1 MDKLQL
7 LAKSN
12 PPTWLKIL
20 VISLIGLGIFF
31 RFTHLGQKVYWYDEI
46 ATSLAISGHTLAEV
60 KQEVFSNWGNNQG
73 IIPAIAL
80 DKYQHINPDRSVA
93 DTVRYL
99 ITSDPQHPPLYYVMV
114 RLWAQVFGDFPAGV
128 RSLSAVI
135 SLLIFPSVYWLCL
148 ELFESPLV
156 GWVGMAVMGISPLQ
170 VFFAQDAREYG
181 LWMVT
186 ILVSSAALLR
196 AIRRESY
203 LSWAVYALTLA
214 LGFYT
219 HLLTVMVAIAHGIY
233 VVIRQKFRFRELQE
247 INYPILWG
255 GHPARPVHRA
265 GETPTP
271 QELIG
276 YFFIWKFLNK
286 SLRNYLLSSIAACL
300 MFLPWLIVLIT
311 QVRTATNLLSWITF
325 KTDSPFDLIGIW
337 LSRISRIFFDF
348 NLASDDAWVNNL
360 PAESPL
366 FYSIPTIIASF
377 FLIIYIFIFVIKSLS
392 TNASLFIALLGG
404 FPGLTLLFYD
414 LLFGGIR
421 SIHFRYQLPLYLS
434 IQIAVV
440 YILAFHLFLAKNWQK
455 NFWQVIVV
463 ALLISGLVSDVRFFQ
478 SETWWPQ
485 IGAKNLLAMS
495 QLINQSNNNIL
506 LVSSKNDYNLG
517 VILTLS
523 HNLEPKVR
531 LLSIQNDQLPIMPQD
546 YKSIFFVDDLEN
558 SLAHQLQQ
566 DKTNSLKLVYPLEG
580 FWQLD
585 KNQKT

>member
-12 PPTWLKIL
+12 PPTWLKFL

-31 RFTHLGQKVYWYDEI
+31 RFTHLGKKVYWYDET
-46 ATSLAISGHTLAEV
+46 ATSLAISGHSLAEV
-60 KQEVFSNWGNNQG
+60 KQEFFSNLDNNEG
-73 IIPAIAL
+73 VIPVITL
-80 DKYQHINPDRSVA
+80 DKYQRINPDRTVA

-114 RLWAQVFGDFPAGV
+114 RLWAQVFGDLPAGV

-135 SLLIFPSVYWLCL
+135 SLLVFPSVYWLCL
-148 ELFESPLV
+148 ELFESSLV
-156 GWVGMAVMGISPLQ
+156 GWLGMAVMAVSPLQ

-196 AIRRESY
+196 AMRRESY
-203 LSWAVYALTLA
+203 LSWAVYALALA
-214 LGFYT
+214 LGLYT

-233 VVIRQKFRFRELQE
+233 VVIRQKFRF
-247 INYPILWG
+247 
-255 GHPARPVHRA
+255 HK
-265 GETPTP
+265 T
-271 QELIG
+271 
-276 YFFIWKFLNK
+276 
-286 SLRNYLLSSIAACL
+286 LRNYLLSSIAACL
-300 MFLPWLIVLIT
+300 MFLPWLTVLIT
-311 QVRTATNLLSWITF
+311 KADTATNLLSWITF

-366 FYSIPTIIASF
+366 SYSIPTIIASL
-377 FLIIYIFIFVIKSLS
+377 FLIIYIFSFFIQSLS

-414 LLFGGIR
+414 LIFGGIR

-495 QLINQSNNNIL
+495 QLINQSNNNVL

-523 HNLEPKVR
+523 HSLEPKVR
-531 LLSIQNDQLPIMPQD
+531 LLTIQNDQLPIMAQD

-566 DKTNSLKLVYPLEG
+566 DKTNSLKLIYPLEG

>member
-156 GWVGMAVMGISPLQ
+156 GWVGMAVMAISPLQ

-196 AIRRESY
+196 AIRQESFFT
-203 LSWAVYALTLA
+203 WAVYALTLA

-219 HLLTVMVAIAHGIY
+219 HLLMLMVAIAHGIY
-233 VVIRQKFRFRELQE
+233 VVIRQKFRFHQ
-247 INYPILWG
+247 
-255 GHPARPVHRA
+255 
-265 GETPTP
+265 T
-271 QELIG
+271 
-276 YFFIWKFLNK
+276 
-286 SLRNYLLSSIAACL
+286 LRNYLLSSIAACL
-300 MFLPWLIVLIT
+300 MFLPWLTVLIT
-311 QVRTATNLLSWITF
+311 KADTATNLLSWITF

-366 FYSIPTIIASF
+366 SYSIPTIIASL
-377 FLIIYIFIFVIKSLS
+377 FLIIYIFSFFIKYLS

-414 LLFGGIR
+414 LIFGGIR

-455 NFWQVIVV
+455 NLWQVIVV
-463 ALLISGLVSDVRFFQ
+463 GLLISGLVSDVRFFQ

-506 LVSSKNDYNLG
+506 LVSNKNDYNLG

-523 HNLEPKVR
+523 HSLEPKIS
-531 LLSIQNDQLPIMPQD
+531 LLPIQNNQLPRMPQD

-580 FWQLD
+580 FWRLD

>member
-1 MDKLQL
+1 M
-7 LAKSN
+7 LARSN
-12 PPTWLKIL
+12 PSTWLKFL

-31 RFTHLGQKVYWYDEI
+31 RFTHLGQKVYWYDET
-46 ATSLAISGHTLAEV
+46 ATSLAISGHSLAEV
-60 KQEVFSNWGNNQG
+60 KQEFFSNLDNNEG
-73 IIPAIAL
+73 VIPVITL
-80 DKYQHINPDRSVA
+80 DKYQRINPDRNVA
-93 DTVRYL
+93 DTVHYL

-114 RLWAQVFGDFPAGV
+114 RLWAQVFGDLPAGV

-156 GWVGMAVMGISPLQ
+156 GWVAMAVMGVSPLQ

-196 AIRRESY
+196 AMRRGSY
-203 LSWAVYALTLA
+203 LSWAVYAFALA
-214 LGFYT
+214 LGLYT

-233 VVIRQKFRFRELQE
+233 VLISQQFRFRELQE

-255 GHPARPVHRA
+255 GHPARPVFMA

-286 SLRNYLLSSIAACL
+286 TLRNYLLSSITACL
-300 MFLPWLIVLIT
+300 IFSPWLIVLIT
-311 QVRTATNLLSWITF
+311 QVHTATNLLSWITF

-348 NLASDDAWVNNL
+348 NLASDDAWVNKL
-360 PAESPL
+360 ASESPL
-366 FYSIPTIIASF
+366 FYSIPTIIFSL
-377 FLIIYIFIFVIKSLS
+377 FLIIYIVIFLTKYLS
-392 TNASLFIALLGG
+392 TNTSLFIALLGG

-414 LLFGGIR
+414 LAFGGIR

-440 YILAFHLFLAKNWQK
+440 YILAFHLFLAKSWQK
-455 NFWQVIVV
+455 NLWQFILVG
-463 ALLISGLVSDVRFFQ
+463 LLVFGLVSDVRFFQ
-478 SETWWPQ
+478 AETWWPQ
-485 IGAKNLLAMS
+485 IGGKNLLAMS
-495 QLINQSNNNIL
+495 KRINQSNYNVL
-506 LVSSKNDYNLG
+506 LVSNKNDYNLG

-523 HNLEPKVR
+523 HSLEPKTS
-531 LLSIQNDQLPIMPQD
+531 LLPIQNNQLLIMPQD

>member
-46 ATSLAISGHTLAEV
+46 ATSLAISGHTLTEV

-73 IIPAIAL
+73 VIPVITL

-99 ITSDPQHPPLYYVMV
+99 ISSDPQHPPLYYVMV

-181 LWMVT
+181 LWMVM

-196 AIRRESY
+196 AIRRESFFT
-203 LSWAVYALTLA
+203 WVVYALTLS

-219 HLLTVMVAIAHGIY
+219 HLLTAMVAIAHGIY
-233 VVIRQKFRFRELQE
+233 VVIRQEFRF
-247 INYPILWG
+247 
-255 GHPARPVHRA
+255 HK
-265 GETPTP
+265 T
-271 QELIG
+271 
-276 YFFIWKFLNK
+276 
-286 SLRNYLLSSIAACL
+286 LRNYLLSSIAACL
-300 MFLPWLIVLIT
+300 MFLPWLIVIIT
-311 QVRTATNLLSWITF
+311 QVHTATNLLSWIAF

-360 PAESPL
+360 TSESPL
-366 FYSIPTIIASF
+366 LYSISTIIFSL
-377 FLIIYIFIFVIKSLS
+377 FLIIYIVIFLTKYLS
-392 TNASLFIALLGG
+392 TNTSLFIALLGG

-414 LLFGGIR
+414 LAFGGIR
-421 SIHFRYQLPLYLS
+421 SIHFRYQIPLYLS

-440 YILAFHLFLAKNWQK
+440 YILAFHIFLAKSWQK
-455 NFWQVIVV
+455 NFWQLILVG
-463 ALLISGLVSDVRFFQ
+463 LLVSGLVSDVRFFQ
-478 SETWWPQ
+478 AETWWSQ
-485 IGAKNLLAMS
+485 IGGKNLLAMS
-495 QLINQSNNNIL
+495 KRINQSNNNVL
-506 LVSSKNDYNLG
+506 LVSNKNDYNLG
-517 VILTLS
+517 VILALS
-523 HNLEPKVR
+523 HSLEPKIS
-531 LLSIQNDQLPIMPQD
+531 LLPIQNNQLPIMPQY

-566 DKTNSLKLVYPLEG
+566 DKTNFLKLVYPLEG

>member
-1 MDKLQL
+1 MEKLQL

-12 PPTWLKIL
+12 PPSWLKIL

-31 RFTHLGQKVYWYDEI
+31 RFTHLGQKVYWYDET
-46 ATSLAISGHTLAEV
+46 ATSLAISGHSLVEV
-60 KQEVFSNWGNNQG
+60 KQEFFSNLDNNESV
-73 IIPAIAL
+73 IPVITL
-80 DKYQHINPDRSVA
+80 DKYQRINPDRNVA

-114 RLWAQVFGDFPAGV
+114 RLWAQVFGDLPAGV

-135 SLLIFPSVYWLCL
+135 SLLVFPSVYWLCL
-148 ELFESPLV
+148 ELFESSLV

-196 AIRRESY
+196 AMRRGSY
-203 LSWAVYALTLA
+203 LSWAMYALALA
-214 LGFYT
+214 LGLYT

-233 VVIRQKFRFRELQE
+233 VLISQRFRFNQ
-247 INYPILWG
+247 
-255 GHPARPVHRA
+255 
-265 GETPTP
+265 T
-271 QELIG
+271 
-276 YFFIWKFLNK
+276 
-286 SLRNYLLSSIAACL
+286 LRNYLLSSIAACL
-300 MFLPWLIVLIT
+300 IFSPWLIVLIT
-311 QVRTATNLLSWITF
+311 QVHTATNLLSWITF

-360 PAESPL
+360 TSESPL
-366 FYSIPTIIASF
+366 LYSIPTIIFSL
-377 FLIIYIFIFVIKSLS
+377 FLIIYIIIFLTKYPS

-414 LLFGGIR
+414 LAFGGIR

-440 YILAFHLFLAKNWQK
+440 YILAFHLFLAKSWHKNLWQ
-455 NFWQVIVV
+455 FIL
-463 ALLISGLVSDVRFFQ
+463 AGLLVFGLVSDVRFFQ
-478 SETWWPQ
+478 AETWWPQ
-485 IGAKNLLAMS
+485 IGGKNLLAMS
-495 QLINQSNNNIL
+495 KRINQSNNVL
-506 LVSSKNDYNLG
+506 LVSNKNDYNLG

-523 HNLEPKVR
+523 HSLEPKIS
-531 LLSIQNDQLPIMPQD
+531 LLPIQNNQLAIMPQD

>member
-31 RFTHLGQKVYWYDEI
+31 RFTHLGQKVYWYDES
-46 ATSLAISGHTLAEV
+46 ATSLAISGHTLAEI
-60 KQEVFSNWGNNQG
+60 KQEVFSNGSNNEG
-73 IIPAIAL
+73 VIPVSTL
-80 DKYQHINPDRSVA
+80 DKYQHINPELSVA

-99 ITSDPQHPPLYYVMV
+99 ITSDPQHPPLYYLMV

-148 ELFESPLV
+148 ELFESALV
-156 GWVGMAVMGISPLQ
+156 GWVAMAVMGVSPLQ

-181 LWMVT
+181 LWMVM
-186 ILVSSAALLR
+186 ILVSGAALLR
-196 AIRRESY
+196 AIRRESFFT
-203 LSWAVYALTLA
+203 WAVYALTLA
-214 LGFYT
+214 LGLYT
-219 HLLTVMVAIAHGIY
+219 NLLTVMVAIAHGIY
-233 VVIRQKFRFRELQE
+233 VLISQQFRF
-247 INYPILWG
+247 
-255 GHPARPVHRA
+255 
-265 GETPTP
+265 
-271 QELIG
+271 
-276 YFFIWKFLNK
+276 NK
-286 SLRNYLLSSIAACL
+286 TLRNYLLSSIAACL
-300 MFLPWLIVLIT
+300 MFLPWLIVIIT
-311 QVRTATNLLSWITF
+311 KIHTATNLLSWITF

-360 PAESPL
+360 PSESPL
-366 FYSIPTIIASF
+366 FYSIPTIIFSL
-377 FLIIYIFIFVIKSLS
+377 FLIIYIIIFLSDRLS
-392 TNASLFIALLGG
+392 TNTSLFIALLGG
-404 FPGLTLLFYD
+404 FPGLTLLLYD
-414 LLFGGIR
+414 LIFGGIR

-440 YILAFHLFLAKNWQK
+440 YILAFHLFLEKNWQK
-455 NFWQVIVV
+455 NVWQIMAVG
-463 ALLISGLVSDVRFFQ
+463 LLISGLVSDVRFFQ
-478 SETWWPQ
+478 AETWWPQ

-495 QLINQSNNNIL
+495 QRINQSNNNIL
-506 LVSSKNDYNLG
+506 LLSSKNDYNLG

-523 HNLEPKVR
+523 HNLEPKIC
-531 LLSIQNDQLPIMPQD
+531 LLLIQNDQLPMMLQ
-546 YKSIFFVDDLEN
+546 YYNSIFFVDDLEN
-558 SLAHQLQQ
+558 SLAHQLQK

-585 KNQKT
+585 KN

>member
-12 PPTWLKIL
+12 PPNWLKIL

-31 RFTHLGQKVYWYDEI
+31 RFTHLGQKVYWYDET
-46 ATSLAISGHTLAEV
+46 ATSLAISGHSLAEV
-60 KQEVFSNWGNNQG
+60 KQEFFSNWDNNEG
-73 IIPAIAL
+73 LIPVITL
-80 DKYQHINPDRSVA
+80 NKYQRINPDRNVA

-99 ITSDPQHPPLYYVMV
+99 ITSDPQHPPLYYVIV
-114 RLWAQVFGDFPAGV
+114 RLWAQVFGDLPAGV

-135 SLLIFPSVYWLCL
+135 SLLVFPSVYWLCL
-148 ELFESPLV
+148 ELFESSLV
-156 GWVGMAVMGISPLQ
+156 GWVAMAVMGVSPLQ

-196 AIRRESY
+196 AMRRGSY
-203 LSWAVYALTLA
+203 LSWAVYAFALA
-214 LGFYT
+214 LGLYT

-233 VVIRQKFRFRELQE
+233 ILISQRFRF
-247 INYPILWG
+247 
-255 GHPARPVHRA
+255 HK
-265 GETPTP
+265 T
-271 QELIG
+271 
-276 YFFIWKFLNK
+276 
-286 SLRNYLLSSIAACL
+286 LRNYLLSSIAACL
-300 MFLPWLIVLIT
+300 IFSPWLIVLIT
-311 QVRTATNLLSWITF
+311 QVHTATNLLSWITF

-360 PAESPL
+360 TSETPL
-366 FYSIPTIIASF
+366 LYSIPTIIFSL
-377 FLIIYIFIFVIKSLS
+377 FLIIYIIIFLTKYLS
-392 TNASLFIALLGG
+392 TTASLFIALLGG

-414 LLFGGIR
+414 LAFGGIR
-421 SIHFRYQLPLYLS
+421 SIHFRYQIPLYLS
-434 IQIAVV
+434 IQIAVI
-440 YILAFHLFLAKNWQK
+440 YILAFHLFLAKSWQK
-455 NFWQVIVV
+455 NFWQFILVG
-463 ALLISGLVSDVRFFQ
+463 LLVFGLVSDVRFFQ
-478 SETWWPQ
+478 AETWWPQ
-485 IGAKNLLAMS
+485 IGGKNLLAMS
-495 QLINQSNNNIL
+495 KRINQSNNNVL
-506 LVSSKNDYNLG
+506 LVSNKNDYNLG

-523 HNLEPKVR
+523 HSLEPKIS
-531 LLSIQNDQLPIMPQD
+531 LLPIQNNQLPIMPQD
-546 YKSIFFVDDLEN
+546 YKSIFFVDDMEN

>member
-7 LAKSN
+7 LAKSK

-20 VISLIGLGIFF
+20 VISLMGLGIFF
-31 RFTHLGQKVYWYDEI
+31 RFTHLGQKVYWYDEF

-60 KQEVFSNWGNNQG
+60 KQEVFRNWSNDGG
-73 IIPAIAL
+73 VIPIITL
-80 DKYQHINPDRSVA
+80 DKYQHINPDRTVA

-114 RLWAQVFGDFPAGV
+114 RLWAQVFGDFPAAV

-135 SLLIFPSVYWLCL
+135 SLLVFPSVYWLCL
-148 ELFESPLV
+148 ELFESSLV
-156 GWVGMAVMGISPLQ
+156 GWVGMAVMAVSPLQ
-170 VFFAQDAREYG
+170 IFFAQDAREYG

-196 AIRRESY
+196 AIRQESS

-219 HLLTVMVAIAHGIY
+219 HLLTAMVAIAHFIY
-233 VVIRQKFRFRELQE
+233 VVIRQQFRF
-247 INYPILWG
+247 
-255 GHPARPVHRA
+255 
-265 GETPTP
+265 
-271 QELIG
+271 
-276 YFFIWKFLNK
+276 NK
-286 SLRNYLLSSIAACL
+286 TLRNYLLSSIVASL
-300 MFLPWLIVLIT
+300 MFLPWLMVIIT
-311 QVRTATNLLSWITF
+311 QIHTATNLLSWIAF
-325 KTDSPFDLIGIW
+325 KTDSHFDLIGIW

-366 FYSIPTIIASF
+366 SYSIPTIIASL
-377 FLIIYIFIFVIKSLS
+377 FLIIYIIIFFIKYLS

-414 LLFGGIR
+414 LIFGGIR

-440 YILAFHLFLAKNWQK
+440 YILSFHLLLAKNWQK
-455 NFWQVIVV
+455 NLWQVIMVG
-463 ALLISGLVSDVRFFQ
+463 LLISGLVSDVRFFQ

-531 LLSIQNDQLPIMPQD
+531 LLTIQNDQLPIMIQD

-566 DKTNSLKLVYPLEG
+566 DKTNSLKLIYPLEG

>member
-12 PPTWLKIL
+12 PPTWLKFL

-31 RFTHLGQKVYWYDEI
+31 RFTHLGQKVYWYDET
-46 ATSLAISGHTLAEV
+46 ATSLAISGHSLAEV
-60 KQEVFSNWGNNQG
+60 KQEFFSNLDNNEG
-73 IIPAIAL
+73 VIPVITL
-80 DKYQHINPDRSVA
+80 DKYQRINLDRTVA

-114 RLWAQVFGDFPAGV
+114 RLWAQFFGDLPAGV

-135 SLLIFPSVYWLCL
+135 SLLVFPSVYWLCL
-148 ELFESPLV
+148 ELFESSLV
-156 GWVGMAVMGISPLQ
+156 GWVAIAVMGVSPLQ

-196 AIRRESY
+196 AMRRESY
-203 LSWAVYALTLA
+203 LSWAVYAVALA
-214 LGFYT
+214 LGLYT

-233 VVIRQKFRFRELQE
+233 ILIRQRFHFNQ
-247 INYPILWG
+247 
-255 GHPARPVHRA
+255 
-265 GETPTP
+265 
-271 QELIG
+271 
-276 YFFIWKFLNK
+276 

-311 QVRTATNLLSWITF
+311 QVHTATNLLSWITF

-360 PAESPL
+360 TSESPL
-366 FYSIPTIIASF
+366 LYSIFTIIFSS
-377 FLIIYIFIFVIKSLS
+377 FLITYIIIFLTKYLS
-392 TNASLFIALLGG
+392 NNTSLFIALVGG

-414 LLFGGIR
+414 LAFGGIR
-421 SIHFRYQLPLYLS
+421 SIHFRYQIPLYLS

-440 YILAFHLFLAKNWQK
+440 YILAFHLFLAKSWQK
-455 NFWQVIVV
+455 NFWQFILVG
-463 ALLISGLVSDVRFFQ
+463 LLISGLVSDVRFFQ

-485 IGAKNLLAMS
+485 IGGKNLLAMS
-495 QLINQSNNNIL
+495 KRINKFNNNIL
-506 LVSSKNDYNLG
+506 LVSNKNDYNLG

-523 HNLEPKVR
+523 HSLEPKIS
-531 LLSIQNDQLPIMPQD
+531 LLPIQNNQLAIMPQD

>member
-1 MDKLQL
+1 M

-12 PPTWLKIL
+12 PPNWLKIL

-31 RFTHLGQKVYWYDEI
+31 RFTHLGKKVYWYDET
-46 ATSLAISGHTLAEV
+46 ATSLAISGHSLAEV
-60 KQEVFSNWGNNQG
+60 KQEFFSNLDNNKG
-73 IIPAIAL
+73 VTPVITL
-80 DKYQHINPDRSVA
+80 DKYQHINSDRTVA

-135 SLLIFPSVYWLCL
+135 SLLVFPSVYWLCL
-148 ELFESPLV
+148 ELFELSLV
-156 GWVGMAVMGISPLQ
+156 GWVAMAVMGVSPLQ

-186 ILVSSAALLR
+186 ILVSSAAVLR

-203 LSWAVYALTLA
+203 LSWAVYALALA
-214 LGFYT
+214 LGLYT

-233 VVIRQKFRFRELQE
+233 ILISQRFRF
-247 INYPILWG
+247 
-255 GHPARPVHRA
+255 
-265 GETPTP
+265 
-271 QELIG
+271 
-276 YFFIWKFLNK
+276 NK
-286 SLRNYLLSSIAACL
+286 TLRNYLLSSIAACL
-300 MFLPWLIVLIT
+300 IFSPWLLILIT
-311 QVRTATNLLSWITF
+311 QVHTATNLLSWIAF

-360 PAESPL
+360 TSESPL
-366 FYSIPTIIASF
+366 SYSISTIIFSL
-377 FLIIYIFIFVIKSLS
+377 FLIIYIVIFLSKYLS
-392 TNASLFIALLGG
+392 TNTSLFIALLGG

-414 LLFGGIR
+414 LAFGGIR
-421 SIHFRYQLPLYLS
+421 SIHFRYQIPLYLS

-440 YILAFHLFLAKNWQK
+440 YILAFHLFLAKSWQK
-455 NFWQVIVV
+455 NFWQFLLVG
-463 ALLISGLVSDVRFFQ
+463 LLISGVVSDVRFFQ
-478 SETWWPQ
+478 AETWWPQ
-485 IGAKNLLAMS
+485 IGGKNLLAMS
-495 QLINQSNNNIL
+495 KRINQSNNNVL
-506 LVSSKNDYNLG
+506 LVSNKNDYNLG

-523 HNLEPKVR
+523 HSLEPKIS
-531 LLSIQNDQLPIMPQD
+531 LLPIQNNQLPIMPQD
-546 YKSIFFVDDLEN
+546 YQSIFFVDDLEN

>member
-1 MDKLQL
+1 MDKIQL
-7 LAKSN
+7 LAKLN

-73 IIPAIAL
+73 IIPAITL
-80 DKYQHINPDRSVA
+80 DKYQHINPDRTVA

-156 GWVGMAVMGISPLQ
+156 GWVAMAVMGISPLQ

-181 LWMVT
+181 LWMVM

-196 AIRRESY
+196 AIRRESFFT
-203 LSWAVYALTLA
+203 WAVYALTLA

-233 VVIRQKFRFRELQE
+233 VVIRQKFRF
-247 INYPILWG
+247 
-255 GHPARPVHRA
+255 HK
-265 GETPTP
+265 T
-271 QELIG
+271 
-276 YFFIWKFLNK
+276 
-286 SLRNYLLSSIAACL
+286 LRNYLLSSIAACL
-300 MFLPWLIVLIT
+300 MFLPWLTVLIT
-311 QVRTATNLLSWITF
+311 KADTATNLLSWITF

-366 FYSIPTIIASF
+366 YYSIPTIIASL
-377 FLIIYIFIFVIKSLS
+377 FLIIYIIIFFIKYLS

-414 LLFGGIR
+414 LIFGGIR

-440 YILAFHLFLAKNWQK
+440 YILAFHLFLAKDWQK

-463 ALLISGLVSDVRFFQ
+463 GLLISGLVSDVRFFQ

-531 LLSIQNDQLPIMPQD
+531 LLTIQNDQLPIMPQD

>member
-60 KQEVFSNWGNNQG
+60 KQEVFSNWGNNPG
-73 IIPAIAL
+73 IIPAITL
-80 DKYQHINPDRSVA
+80 DKYQHINPDRTVA

-114 RLWAQVFGDFPAGV
+114 RLWAQVFGDLPAGV

-135 SLLIFPSVYWLCL
+135 SLLVFPSVYWLCL
-148 ELFESPLV
+148 ELFESSLV
-156 GWVGMAVMGISPLQ
+156 GWVAMAVMGVSPLQ

-196 AIRRESY
+196 AIRRESFFT
-203 LSWAVYALTLA
+203 WAVYALTLA

-219 HLLTVMVAIAHGIY
+219 HLLTVMVAIAHGLY
-233 VVIRQKFRFRELQE
+233 VVIRQKFRFDK
-247 INYPILWG
+247 
-255 GHPARPVHRA
+255 
-265 GETPTP
+265 T
-271 QELIG
+271 
-276 YFFIWKFLNK
+276 
-286 SLRNYLLSSIAACL
+286 LRNYLLSSIAACL
-300 MFLPWLIVLIT
+300 MFVPWLTVLIT
-311 QVRTATNLLSWITF
+311 KADTATNLLSWITF

-366 FYSIPTIIASF
+366 SYSIPTIITSLL
-377 FLIIYIFIFVIKSLS
+377 LIIYIIIFFKNHLS
-392 TNASLFIALLGG
+392 NNTSLFIALLGG
-404 FPGLTLLFYD
+404 FPGLTLLLYD
-414 LLFGGIR
+414 LVFGGIR
-421 SIHFRYQLPLYLS
+421 SIYFRYQLPLYLS

-455 NFWQVIVV
+455 NLWQIMAVG
-463 ALLISGLVSDVRFFQ
+463 LFISGVVSDVRFFQ
-478 SETWWPQ
+478 AETWWSQ
-485 IGAKNLLAMS
+485 IGGKNLLAMS
-495 QLINQSNNNIL
+495 QLINQSNSIL

-523 HNLEPKVR
+523 HNLKPKVG
-531 LLSIQNDQLPIMPQD
+531 LVTIQNDQLPIIPQ
-546 YKSIFFVDDLEN
+546 YYNPIFFVDDLEN
-558 SLAHQLQQ
+558 SLAHQLEK
-566 DKTNSLKLVYPLEG
+566 DKTNSLKLIYPLEG

-585 KNQKT
+585 KN

>member
-7 LAKSN
+7 LAKLN
-12 PPTWLKIL
+12 PPTWLKFL
-20 VISLIGLGIFF
+20 VIILIGLGIFF

-196 AIRRESY
+196 AIRQESFFT
-203 LSWAVYALTLA
+203 WAVYALTLA

-233 VVIRQKFRFRELQE
+233 VVIGQEFRF
-247 INYPILWG
+247 
-255 GHPARPVHRA
+255 HK
-265 GETPTP
+265 T
-271 QELIG
+271 
-276 YFFIWKFLNK
+276 
-286 SLRNYLLSSIAACL
+286 LRNYLLSSIAACL
-300 MFLPWLIVLIT
+300 IFLPWLTVLIT
-311 QVRTATNLLSWITF
+311 KADTATNLLSWITF

-366 FYSIPTIIASF
+366 SYSIPTIIASL
-377 FLIIYIFIFVIKSLS
+377 FLIIYIFIFFIKYLS

-414 LLFGGIR
+414 LIFGGIR

-463 ALLISGLVSDVRFFQ
+463 GLLISGLVSDVRFFQ

-485 IGAKNLLAMS
+485 IGAKNLLAIS

-523 HNLEPKVR
+523 HNLEPKFR
-531 LLSIQNDQLPIMPQD
+531 LLTIQNDQLPIMPQD

-585 KNQKT
+585 KNQKM

>member
-7 LAKSN
+7 LAKSK

-20 VISLIGLGIFF
+20 VINLIGLGIFF

-73 IIPAIAL
+73 VIPAIAL

-156 GWVGMAVMGISPLQ
+156 GWVAMAVMGVSPLQ

-181 LWMVT
+181 LWMVM

-196 AIRRESY
+196 AIRRESFFT
-203 LSWAVYALTLA
+203 WAVYALTLA

-219 HLLTVMVAIAHGIY
+219 HLLTAMVAIAHGIY
-233 VVIRQKFRFRELQE
+233 VLIRQQFRF
-247 INYPILWG
+247 
-255 GHPARPVHRA
+255 HK
-265 GETPTP
+265 T
-271 QELIG
+271 
-276 YFFIWKFLNK
+276 
-286 SLRNYLLSSIAACL
+286 LRNYLLSSIAACL
-300 MFLPWLIVLIT
+300 IFLPWLMVLIT
-311 QVRTATNLLSWITF
+311 KADIATNLLSWITF
-325 KTDSPFDLIGIW
+325 KIDSPFDLIGIW

-348 NLASDDAWVNNL
+348 NLASDDAWVKNL
-360 PAESPL
+360 PVESPL
-366 FYSIPTIIASF
+366 FYSIPTAIASL
-377 FLIIYIFIFVIKSLS
+377 FLIIYIIIFLSNHLS
-392 TNASLFIALLGG
+392 TNTSLFIALLGG
-404 FPGLTLLFYD
+404 FPGLTLLLYD
-414 LLFGGIR
+414 LIFGGIR
-421 SIHFRYQLPLYLS
+421 SIYFRYQLPLYLS

-440 YILAFHLFLAKNWQK
+440 YILAFYLFLGKNWQK
-455 NFWQVIVV
+455 NLWQIM
-463 ALLISGLVSDVRFFQ
+463 AMGLLISGLVSDVRFFQ
-478 SETWWPQ
+478 AESWWSQ
-485 IGAKNLLAMS
+485 IGGKNLLAMS
-495 QLINQSNNNIL
+495 QLINQSNSIL
-506 LVSSKNDYNLG
+506 LVSNKNDYNLG

-523 HNLEPKVR
+523 HNLKPKVG
-531 LLSIQNDQLPIMPQD
+531 LITIQNDQLPTIPQ
-546 YKSIFFVDDLEN
+546 YYNPIFFVDDLEN
-558 SLAHQLQQ
+558 SLAHQLQK
-566 DKTNSLKLVYPLEG
+566 DKTNCLKLVYPLEG

-585 KNQKT
+585 KNHKT

>member
-60 KQEVFSNWGNNQG
+60 KQEVFSNWGNNPG

-114 RLWAQVFGDFPAGV
+114 RLWAQVFGDFPTGV

-196 AIRRESY
+196 AIRRESFFT
-203 LSWAVYALTLA
+203 WAVYALTLA

-219 HLLTVMVAIAHGIY
+219 HLLMVMVAIAHGIY
-233 VVIRQKFRFRELQE
+233 VVIRQKFRF
-247 INYPILWG
+247 
-255 GHPARPVHRA
+255 HK
-265 GETPTP
+265 T
-271 QELIG
+271 
-276 YFFIWKFLNK
+276 
-286 SLRNYLLSSIAACL
+286 LRNYLLSSIAACL
-300 MFLPWLIVLIT
+300 MFLPWLTVLIT
-311 QVRTATNLLSWITF
+311 KADTATNLLSWITF

-366 FYSIPTIIASF
+366 FYSISTIIASL
-377 FLIIYIFIFVIKSLS
+377 FLIIYIIIFFIKYLS

-414 LLFGGIR
+414 LIFGGIR

-440 YILAFHLFLAKNWQK
+440 YILAFHLFLANNWQK

-463 ALLISGLVSDVRFFQ
+463 GLLISGLVSDVRFFQ

-495 QLINQSNNNIL
+495 QLINQSKNNIL

-531 LLSIQNDQLPIMPQD
+531 LFTIQNDQLPIMPQD

-566 DKTNSLKLVYPLEG
+566 DKTNFLKLVYPLEG

>member
-46 ATSLAISGHTLAEV
+46 ATSLAISGYTLAEV

-73 IIPAIAL
+73 IIPAITL

-135 SLLIFPSVYWLCL
+135 SLLIFPSMYWLCL

-196 AIRRESY
+196 AIRRESFFT
-203 LSWAVYALTLA
+203 WAVYALTLA

-233 VVIRQKFRFRELQE
+233 VVIRQKFRF
-247 INYPILWG
+247 
-255 GHPARPVHRA
+255 HK
-265 GETPTP
+265 T
-271 QELIG
+271 
-276 YFFIWKFLNK
+276 
-286 SLRNYLLSSIAACL
+286 LRNYLLSSIAACL
-300 MFLPWLIVLIT
+300 MFLPWLTVLIT
-311 QVRTATNLLSWITF
+311 KADTATNLLSWITF

-366 FYSIPTIIASF
+366 SYSIPTIIASL
-377 FLIIYIFIFVIKSLS
+377 FLIIYIFSFFIKYLS

-414 LLFGGIR
+414 LIFGGIR

-455 NFWQVIVV
+455 NLWQVIVV
-463 ALLISGLVSDVRFFQ
+463 GLLISGLVSDVRFFQ

-495 QLINQSNNNIL
+495 QLINQSNNIL
-506 LVSSKNDYNLG
+506 LLSNKNDYNLG

-523 HNLEPKVR
+523 HSLEPKIS
-531 LLSIQNDQLPIMPQD
+531 LLPIQNNQLPIMPQD

>member
-1 MDKLQL
+1 MDKLQI

-60 KQEVFSNWGNNQG
+60 KQEVFSNWSNNQG
-73 IIPAIAL
+73 IIPAITL
-80 DKYQHINPDRSVA
+80 DKYQHINPDRSVV

-181 LWMVT
+181 LWMVM

-196 AIRRESY
+196 AIRRESFFT
-203 LSWAVYALTLA
+203 WAVYALTLA

-233 VVIRQKFRFRELQE
+233 IVIRQKFRFQK
-247 INYPILWG
+247 
-255 GHPARPVHRA
+255 
-265 GETPTP
+265 T
-271 QELIG
+271 
-276 YFFIWKFLNK
+276 
-286 SLRNYLLSSIAACL
+286 LRNYLLSSIAACL
-300 MFLPWLIVLIT
+300 MFLPWLTVLIT
-311 QVRTATNLLSWITF
+311 KADTATNLLSWIIF

-360 PAESPL
+360 SYESPL
-366 FYSIPTIIASF
+366 FYSIITIIFSL
-377 FLIIYIFIFVIKSLS
+377 FLIIYIIIFLTKSLS
-392 TNASLFIALLGG
+392 TNTSLFIALLGG
-404 FPGLTLLFYD
+404 FPGLTLLLYD
-414 LLFGGIR
+414 LAFGGIR
-421 SIHFRYQLPLYLS
+421 SIHFRYQIPLYLS

-440 YILAFHLFLAKNWQK
+440 YILAFHLFLAKSWQK
-455 NFWQVIVV
+455 NFWQLILVG
-463 ALLISGLVSDVRFFQ
+463 LLISGLVSDVRFFQ
-478 SETWWPQ
+478 AETWWPQ
-485 IGAKNLLAMS
+485 IGGKNLLAMS
-495 QLINQSNNNIL
+495 KRINQSNNNVL
-506 LVSSKNDYNLG
+506 LISNKNDYNLG

-523 HNLEPKVR
+523 HSLEPKIS
-531 LLSIQNDQLPIMPQD
+531 LLPIQNNQLPIMPQD

>member
-1 MDKLQL
+1 
-7 LAKSN
+7 
-12 PPTWLKIL
+12 
-20 VISLIGLGIFF
+20 
-31 RFTHLGQKVYWYDEI
+31 
-46 ATSLAISGHTLAEV
+46 
-60 KQEVFSNWGNNQG
+60 
-73 IIPAIAL
+73 
-80 DKYQHINPDRSVA
+80 
-93 DTVRYL
+93 
-99 ITSDPQHPPLYYVMV
+99 PQHPPLYYVMV
-114 RLWAQVFGDFPAGV
+114 RLWAQVFGDLPAGV

-135 SLLIFPSVYWLCL
+135 SLLVFPSVYWLCL
-148 ELFESPLV
+148 ELFESSLV
-156 GWVGMAVMGISPLQ
+156 GWVAMAVMGVSPLQ

-196 AIRRESY
+196 AMRRESY
-203 LSWAVYALTLA
+203 LSWAVYALALA
-214 LGFYT
+214 LGLYT

-233 VVIRQKFRFRELQE
+233 ILISQRFRFRELQE

-286 SLRNYLLSSIAACL
+286 TLRNYLLSSIAACL
-300 MFLPWLIVLIT
+300 MFSPWLIVLIT
-311 QVRTATNLLSWITF
+311 QVHTATNLLSWITF

-360 PAESPL
+360 ASESPL
-366 FYSIPTIIASF
+366 FYSILTIIFSL
-377 FLIIYIFIFVIKSLS
+377 FLIIYIIIFLTKYLS
-392 TNASLFIALLGG
+392 TNTNLFIALLGG

-414 LLFGGIR
+414 LAFGGIR
-421 SIHFRYQLPLYLS
+421 SIHFRYQIPLYLS

-440 YILAFHLFLAKNWQK
+440 YILAFHLFLAKSWQK
-455 NFWQVIVV
+455 TFWQFILVG
-463 ALLISGLVSDVRFFQ
+463 LLVFGLVSDVRFFQ
-478 SETWWPQ
+478 AETWWPQ
-485 IGAKNLLAMS
+485 IGGKNLLAMS
-495 QLINQSNNNIL
+495 KRINQSNNNVL
-506 LVSSKNDYNLG
+506 LVNNKTDYNLG

-523 HNLEPKVR
+523 HSLEPKIS
-531 LLSIQNDQLPIMPQD
+531 LLPIQNNQLPIMPQD

>member
-7 LAKSN
+7 LAKSS

-31 RFTHLGQKVYWYDEI
+31 RFTHLGQKVYWYDEF

-60 KQEVFSNWGNNQG
+60 KQEVFSNWGNNEAV
-73 IIPAIAL
+73 IPVITL
-80 DKYQHINPDRSVA
+80 DKYQHINPDRSVI

-156 GWVGMAVMGISPLQ
+156 GWVAMAVMGVSPLQ
-170 VFFAQDAREYG
+170 IFFAQDAREYG
-181 LWMVT
+181 LWMVM
-186 ILVSSAALLR
+186 ILVSSAVLLR
-196 AIRRESY
+196 AIRRESF
-203 LSWAVYALTLA
+203 LNWAVYALTLA
-214 LGFYT
+214 LGLYT
-219 HLLTVMVAIAHGIY
+219 HLLTAMIAIAHGIY
-233 VVIRQKFRFRELQE
+233 IVIRQKFHF
-247 INYPILWG
+247 
-255 GHPARPVHRA
+255 
-265 GETPTP
+265 
-271 QELIG
+271 
-276 YFFIWKFLNK
+276 NK
-286 SLRNYLLSSIAACL
+286 TLRNYLLSSIAGCL
-300 MFLPWLIVLIT
+300 LFLPWLMVLIT
-311 QVRTATNLLSWITF
+311 NIHTTKNLLSWITF

-360 PAESPL
+360 PSESPL
-366 FYSIPTIIASF
+366 VYSISTIIVSL
-377 FLIIYIFIFVIKSLS
+377 FLIIYIIIFLSDRLS
-392 TNASLFIALLGG
+392 TNTSLFIILLGG
-404 FPGLTLLFYD
+404 FPGLTLLLYD
-414 LLFGGIR
+414 LIFGGIR

-440 YILAFHLFLAKNWQK
+440 YILAFHLFFGKNWQK
-455 NFWQVIVV
+455 NVCQIMAVG
-463 ALLISGLVSDVRFFQ
+463 LLISGLVSDVRFFQ
-478 SETWWPQ
+478 AETWWPQ
-485 IGAKNLLAMS
+485 IGGKNLLAMS
-495 QLINQSNNNIL
+495 QLINQSNSIL
-506 LVSSKNDYNLG
+506 LISSKNDYNLG

-523 HNLEPKVR
+523 HNLKQKIGFLP
-531 LLSIQNDQLPIMPQD
+531 IQNDQLPIITQD

-558 SLAHQLQQ
+558 SLAHQLQK
-566 DKTNSLKLVYPLEG
+566 DKNNSLKLVYPLEG

-585 KNQKT
+585 KN